1 MCERN
6 TDTPPNV
13 ITLERFLSGE
23 DELQVLLYKR
33 DSDEA
38 RADSLAMALM
48 ATEERVW
55 KDVPYDIL
63 GNNCEHFTHFCRVG
77 KKFSV
82 QVCMYSAAV
91 EDPYSVSTYRYGHFY
106 IRHFPV
112 LRKSGQ
118 RGMCCSPTRCSVPG
132 DESEDSLDWL
142 TCCSVFHLVKG
153 VGACW

>member
-1 MCERN
+1 MFLGLEWELLCRVPTAGPVSFCYPWLTQVCERN

-13 ITLERFLSGE
+13 ITVERFLSGE
-23 DELQVLLYKR
+23 DKLQVLQYKR

-55 KDVPYDIL
+55 KDLPYDIL

-82 QVCMYSAAV
+82 QVCTVPHV
-91 EDPYSVSTYRYGHFY
+91 E
-106 IRHFPV
+106 
-112 LRKSGQ
+112 
-118 RGMCCSPTRCSVPG
+118 
-132 DESEDSLDWL
+132 
-142 TCCSVFHLVKG
+142 
-153 VGACW
+153 VGN